1 MFGRT
6 RNSGFGFL
14 DVSISREILEL
25 EVGEAPPTL
34 STEQFR
40 GIISSAAGACQS
52 ISRHRCERGGVLVGL
67 SVSLEEAGTAW

>member
-6 RNSGFGFL
+6 RSSGFGFL
-14 DVSISREILEL
+14 DVGISREILEL

-40 GIISSAAGACQS
+40 GIISSAPVRVEAFLATTAS
-52 ISRHRCERGGVLVGL
+52 ETGVR
-67 SVSLEEAGTAW
+67 APRTMFDFDA